1 MHAVGRKAL
10 TAGPV
15 TADMRHAVLIQTVH
29 GVRAQE
35 VQFADSVI
43 TAGEPVMNAAAPEG
57 KPVESVPA
65 VQPAALIPVMR

>member
-43 TAGEPVMNAAAPEG
+43 TAGEPAMSVAEPER
-57 KPVESVPA
+57 KFARHVPVE
-65 VQPAALIPVMR
+65 LPVVRIRGMQ